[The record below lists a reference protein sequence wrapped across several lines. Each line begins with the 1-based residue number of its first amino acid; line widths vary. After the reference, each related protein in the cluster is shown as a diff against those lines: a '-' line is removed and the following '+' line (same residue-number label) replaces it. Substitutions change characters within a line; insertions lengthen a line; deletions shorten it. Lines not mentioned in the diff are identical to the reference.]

1 MLKVAIVGATGYT
14 GAELIRLLLSHSQ
27 VTISCVTSQKYK
39 EKMIS
44 EVFPSLLKEIDL
56 TLIPLDPEEVVK
68 KADFIFT
75 ALPHKTAMEV
85 VPVFFKMGKRVVD
98 LSADFRFKDPEL
110 YEKFYQPHIAKDI
123 LKDAVYGLPEIYREM
138 IRKAFIVGNPGC
150 YPTSA
155 ILPLFPVLKEN
166 FIESKGI
173 IIDAKS
179 GVTGAGREVTLSSMF
194 CEVNEG
200 FKAYKVAEHRHAPEI
215 EQELSLIAQKKLS
228 ITFVP
233 HLVPMNRGILSTI
246 YTYLKKDIDEKGLY
260 ELYNDYYKNE
270 PFVRVMN
277 KGVLPNTKFV
287 VGSNFCDIGFKKE
300 ETTNRLI
307 LISAIDN
314 LTKGASGQ
322 AVQNMNIMMGF
333 LETKGLEQMPLFP

>member
-110 YEKFYQPHIAKDI
+110 YEKFYQP
-123 LKDAVYGLPEIYREM
+123 
-138 IRKAFIVGNPGC
+138 
-150 YPTSA
+150 
-155 ILPLFPVLKEN
+155 
-166 FIESKGI
+166 
-173 IIDAKS
+173 
-179 GVTGAGREVTLSSMF
+179 
-194 CEVNEG
+194 
-200 FKAYKVAEHRHAPEI
+200 HAPEI